1 MNLISDVKKD
11 PICVEPHVAE
21 MSLKGRPVLKLLSDK
36 SNQALKKRHILD
48 SPFFDKENAYCG
60 GRPHNYSSELIFV
73 GRKLSARTESESN
86 RLDSSKCAR
95 GDADIL
101 KPKNSIPHSFTVSS
115 SKSSFKVVP
124 LNNKNGASSY
134 SSSINSCNV
143 SSSRQKPMIAF
154 DVVRAIFAERSS
166 LESIFSELRFSDH
179 PCTEGCFPNMD
190 YFLRIIAHE
199 RLQEDKACFQ
209 IRDFLSR
216 QSHQITSDMLVT
228 LADWMV
234 EIQESFALSSSSLH
248 LAWGLLYAFFDSA
261 GRIQRTEVQLYA
273 SVAFVVACKLEELDS
288 PEIEDFVYL
297 TNNAY
302 SHEQLVI
309 AEQELLT
316 SIDFK
321 LHRPNPFFFLRYFYR
336 VLDSQSAQLD
346 CMCRFLLDVGL
357 HDHEVSLARASK
369 RAAAVLWL
377 ARCVLRNPSYA
388 LWRKLSQIAE
398 LYNLILS
405 NERFSDFYASCG
417 DSPRQNDNWSSEG
430 YVSVATPFVP
440 VRFLKSISEPLYS
453 GEGVSKVREQQPR
466 EDQTCKCIRELREM
480 EKQRC
485 PLWPPLLQ
493 HVTGYAE
500 RELIPLALQHH
511 RCALQLLAEAA
522 RGGRLQAEVGETEAE
537 VKTER
542 VEVEIK
548 EEIEMAGQ
556 NSTRSTSSPQQSRLR
571 LTASR
576 SSSERTTSPGGHN
589 IRRHVI
595 SKYYRTCYMSV
606 AETYLRCSFKNLIP
620 HFPELQC
627 PDSCSCFVCMNLL
640 SPKANPAQDVQA
652 HLPFSEIC
660 ILNLSVYLSTCT
672 STPHSFSFDAPLC
685 RWLVFH
691 QDEE

>member
-11 PICVEPHVAE
+11 PICVEPHA
-21 MSLKGRPVLKLLSDK
+21 P
-36 SNQALKKRHILD
+36 KKRHILD

-60 GRPHNYSSELIFV
+60 GRPHNYSSELIPV
-73 GRKLSARTESESN
+73 GCKLSARTESESN
-86 RLDSSKCAR
+86 RLDSSKCAK
-95 GDADIL
+95 GDTDIL
-101 KPKNSIPHSFTVSS
+101 KPKNSTPHSFTVSS

-124 LNNKNGASSY
+124 LNNKDGASSY
-134 SSSINSCNV
+134 SSSINSCNA
-143 SSSRQKPMIAF
+143 SSSRQKPVIAF

-248 LAWGLLYAFFDSA
+248 LAWGLLYAFFDNA

-440 VRFLKSISEPLYS
+440 VRFLKSISDPLYS
-453 GEGVSKVREQQPR
+453 GEGVSKVREQQPQ

-522 RGGRLQAEVGETEAE
+522 RGGRLQAEVGETEAGA
-537 VKTER
+537 KTER

-548 EEIEMAGQ
+548 EEMEMAGQ

-606 AETYLRCSFKNLIP
+606 AETYLRCSFENLIP

-627 PDSCSCFVCMNLL
+627 PDLCSCFVCMNLL
-640 SPKANPAQDVQA
+640 SPKANPPQDVQA

-672 STPHSFSFDAPLC
+672 STPHSFSFDVPLC

-691 QDEE
+691 QDEK